1 MPTPEERL
9 QQLGVDLPPPL
20 APVAAYVPCVRT
32 GSLVYVSGQVPLVE
46 GRPSHTGR
54 LGGGVSLE
62 DGAAAARRCAI
73 NVLAALKAE
82 LGELSLVRRVV
93 KVTGFV
99 ASDPGFTDQPKVVNG
114 ASELFAEAFGEAGRH
129 ARAAVGVA
137 ALPLGVPVEVEAIV
151 EVQPSGP

>member
-1 MPTPEERL
+1 MPTPEQRL
-9 QQLGVDLPPPL
+9 QELGVDLPSPA

-32 GSLVYVSGQVPLVE
+32 GNLVYVSGQVPSVDGKPTHLGHLGDDVDLE
-46 GRPSHTGR
+46 AGR
-54 LGGGVSLE
+54 
-62 DGAAAARRCAI
+62 AAARTCAV

-82 LGELSLVRRVV
+82 LGELSRVRRVV

-99 ASDPGFTDQPKVVNG
+99 AATADFTDSPKVVNA
-114 ASELFAEAFGEAGRH
+114 ASELFGEVFGDAGRH

-151 EVQPSGP
+151 EVET

>member
-9 QQLGVDLPPPL
+9 QEFGVDLPAPA

-32 GSLVYVSGQVPLVE
+32 GNLVYVSGQVPSVDGKPTHLGHLGDDVDLE
-46 GRPSHTGR
+46 AGR
-54 LGGGVSLE
+54 
-62 DGAAAARRCAI
+62 AAARTCAV

-82 LGELSLVRRVV
+82 LGELSRVRRVV

-99 ASDPGFTDQPKVVNG
+99 ASTPGFTDHPKVVNA
-114 ASELFAEAFGEAGRH
+114 ASELFGEVFGDAGRH
-129 ARAAVGVA
+129 ARAALGVA

-151 EVQPSGP
+151 EVEV